1 MTFLLDKKK
10 KMIPNRR
17 TVITTIYVT
26 EAPLKSCTMYLFGV
40 MKLFCFGF
48 HESPPITSCLHWKQ
62 I

>member
-1 MTFLLDKKK
+1 
-10 KMIPNRR
+10 MIPNRR
-17 TVITTIYVT
+17 TVITTLYVT
-26 EAPLKSCTMYLFGV
+26 EAPLKSCTMYLLGV